1 MDASY
6 GLTRRWFVQA
16 AGVTGLWLLAGC
28 GRLPG
33 QAPAPVARIG
43 FLTNG
48 TPDVTALD
56 LDPFRQGLAELN
68 LIEGQNVSLEIR
80 YADGQFDLPSD
91 LAQELVQLPVA
102 VLVARGAGRFA
113 RPRKPLIR
121 HPSS

>member
-1 MDASY
+1 MI
-6 GLTRRWFVQA
+6 GRRQFVQS
-16 AGVTGLWLLAGC
+16 AGSLGLGLLAGC

-33 QAPAPVARIG
+33 QAPAPIARIG